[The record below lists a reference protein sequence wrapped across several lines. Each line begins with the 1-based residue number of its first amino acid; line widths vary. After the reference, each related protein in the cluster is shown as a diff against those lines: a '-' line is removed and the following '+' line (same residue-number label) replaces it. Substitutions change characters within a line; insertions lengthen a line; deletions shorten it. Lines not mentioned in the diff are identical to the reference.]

1 MSDDST
7 RKVQNRI
14 SQRESRQ
21 RKALYVRQLEGHLRM
36 LSMDKDDRVQA
47 LLVSISVILEENVK
61 IRAML
66 ASLAAYVGEDLQ
78 GGLMASKGFPMSD
91 VIKASRKDD
100 RQWLFDM
107 AVSGYKP
114 LCQQTSP

>member
-1 MSDDST
+1 
-7 RKVQNRI
+7 
-14 SQRESRQ
+14 
-21 RKALYVRQLEGHLRM
+21 M

-61 IRAML
+61 IRGML

-78 GGLMASKGFPMSD
+78 GGLMASKGFPISD
-91 VIKASRKDD
+91 VIDASRKDD

-107 AVSGYKP
+107 AVCGS
-114 LCQQTSP
+114 SH